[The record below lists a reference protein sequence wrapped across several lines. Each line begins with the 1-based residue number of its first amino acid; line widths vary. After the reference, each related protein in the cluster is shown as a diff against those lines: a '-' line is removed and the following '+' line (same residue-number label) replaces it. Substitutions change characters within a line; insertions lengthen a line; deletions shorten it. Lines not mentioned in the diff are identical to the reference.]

1 MRGRSKERNKTQEHS
16 KDRSRMRGRSKERK
30 KLSNNS
36 HRYSYLLE
44 CLKHYDENKQL
55 SKILESGIERHVIA
69 SLSSSVKSSNKPVMI
84 ISSDNR
90 SGEEEL

>member
-30 KLSNNS
+30 
-36 HRYSYLLE
+36 